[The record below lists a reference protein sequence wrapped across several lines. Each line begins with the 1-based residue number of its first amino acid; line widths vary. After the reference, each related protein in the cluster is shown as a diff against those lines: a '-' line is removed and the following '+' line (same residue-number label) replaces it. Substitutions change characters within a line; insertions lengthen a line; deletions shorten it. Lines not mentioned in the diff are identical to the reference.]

1 MNSVCHFTCLE
12 LEKKILKT
20 NFDQFD
26 LVHVILVGKSNEIHN
41 LCSLNPKRCN
51 ILSSKSIRN
60 VICKR
65 LKNVQFLI
73 YEGQRQT
80 TTDKKPTAKG
90 YLSDLSDLKSELHKL
105 VDICVYKYLLNI

>member
-1 MNSVCHFTCLE
+1 MQHT
-12 LEKKILKT
+12 KLK
-20 NFDQFD
+20 N
-26 LVHVILVGKSNEIHN
+26 
-41 LCSLNPKRCN
+41 
-51 ILSSKSIRN
+51 IRN

-80 TTDKKPTAKG
+80 TTDKNPTAKG

-105 VDICVYKYLLNI
+105 VDICVYKYLLNIYIIYNLVEEQTDVLR